1 MLKDSQDFEGS
12 ERVAEEIFSEEKVGW
27 ESHAAKEVCEESVAV
42 EDQVS
47 FGEEVKKKDFLQK
60 EWVVALVGVVFAKSS

>member
-27 ESHAAKEVCEESVAV
+27 ESHAAEEVCEESVAI

-47 FGEEVKKKDFLQK
+47 FGEGVKEEEDFLQK
-60 EWVVALVGVVFAKSS
+60 K